1 MSAEAHMDVMTAY
14 SARFDASHYIKGW
27 AGHDRVHGH
36 SFEVL
41 VVLEG
46 DINPATG
53 IVRGGE
59 TLKGYVDD
67 LVRELNGQDLGDML
81 PGVTPGPTGL
91 AAYFMERLAI
101 WFPTIST
108 VTVRCSD
115 GMRGG
120 IKRSR
125 RQ

>member
-1 MSAEAHMDVMTAY
+1 MDVMTGY
-14 SARFDASHYIKGW
+14 TARFDASHSIQGW
-27 AGHDRVHGH
+27 AGHDRTHGH
-36 SFEVL
+36 SFEVSIT
-41 VVLEG
+41 LEG
-46 DINPATG
+46 ELNPLLG
-53 IVRGGE
+53 IVRGAE

-67 LVRELNGQDLGDML
+67 LIRELDNRDLDDML
-81 PGVTPGPTGL
+81 QGVVSGPTGL

-101 WFPTIST
+101 WFPTITT